1 LDNSDIF
8 RIFDSNISSMIA
20 KLKEEWIN
28 DPQLKHWNG
37 KSCVQDNKC
46 GCSEPQL
53 VELWEQD
60 DCVRGR
66 IDTVVCTNCNKVQS
80 FKIIR

>member
-1 LDNSDIF
+1 MVS
-8 RIFDSNISSMIA
+8 
-20 KLKEEWIN
+20 KLKEEWIK

-60 DCVRGR
+60 SCVRGR
-66 IDTVVCTNCNKVQS
+66 MYTVLQDSIAKLRVIPNENKIHYQLLQL
-80 FKIIR
+80 

>member
-1 LDNSDIF
+1 MNFLLDINMVS
-8 RIFDSNISSMIA
+8 

-60 DCVRGR
+60 ACVRGR

>member
-1 LDNSDIF
+1 MNFLLDTKMIDM
-8 RIFDSNISSMIA
+8 IS

-46 GCSEPQL
+46 GCSKPQL

-60 DCVRGR
+60 
-66 IDTVVCTNCNKVQS
+66 
-80 FKIIR
+80 

>member
-1 LDNSDIF
+1 
-8 RIFDSNISSMIA
+8 MITY
-20 KLKEEWIN
+20 LKEEWVN
-28 DPQLKHWNG
+28 DPKLKHWNG

-60 DCVRGR
+60 SCVRGR
-66 IDTVVCTNCNKVQS
+66 IDTIVCINCNRIKT
-80 FKIIR
+80 FNIIR